1 MERFVRPI
9 DTPESRESEEVLQ
22 PLAATLLESAQ
33 WWRLNKAEEMT
44 AEDVQELANAQAAR
58 AEELVPFL
66 QEYGCDAD
74 NKPQPASEQLTDRES
89 ALYRDALAASYIQE
103 LRDRGV
109 KPSDDELIAN
119 DIPLSDELSESE
131 QRRLL
136 LPIEHAL
143 RAAEHE
149 QQKDEKNEEPEVSE
163 ENEENGIS
171 APVVV
176 LAGVGKTAVGSD
188 RTQKGKRGNRREV
201 GVTSSSDK
209 SAWEGAKAAA
219 A

>member
-1 MERFVRPI
+1 MEEFVRPT
-9 DTPESRESEEVLQ
+9 DTLESRELEEALQ
-22 PLAATLLESAQ
+22 PLAAALLESAQ
-33 WWRLNKAEEMT
+33 WWQLNKAEEMT

-119 DIPLSDELSESE
+119 DVPLSDELSEGE

-136 LPIEHAL
+136 LPIEYAL

-149 QQKDEKNEEPEVSE
+149 QQKDEKNEEPEEPE
-163 ENEENGIS
+163 ENKEKEENDML
-171 APVVV
+171 APVVEI
-176 LAGVGKTAVGSD
+176 GRTAVG
-188 RTQKGKRGNRREV
+188 QGNRHEV

>member
-1 MERFVRPI
+1 MEKFVRPTY
-9 DTPESRESEEVLQ
+9 TPESQKPKEVSQ
-22 PLAATLLESAQ
+22 PLAAALLESAQ
-33 WWRLNKAEEMT
+33 WWRLNKAKEMT
-44 AEDVQELANAQAAR
+44 AEDVQKLASAQAAR

-66 QEYGCDAD
+66 QEYGYGVD
-74 NKPQPASEQLTDRES
+74 NKPQPASEQLADRES

-103 LRDRGV
+103 LEARGV
-109 KPSDDELIAN
+109 KLSDDELIAN
-119 DIPLSDELSESE
+119 DVPLSDELPESE

-136 LPIEHAL
+136 LPIEYAL

-149 QQKDEKNEEPEVSE
+149 QQKDEKNEEPEEPE
-163 ENEENGIS
+163 ENKEKEENDML
-171 APVVV
+171 APVVEI
-176 LAGVGKTAVGSD
+176 GRTAVG
-188 RTQKGKRGNRREV
+188 QGNRHEV

>member
-1 MERFVRPI
+1 MEKPRSI
-9 DTPESRESEEVLQ
+9 TLESQKPEEALQ
-22 PLAATLLESAQ
+22 PLAAALLESAEWQ
-33 WWRLNKAEEMT
+33 QLNNTEEMT
-44 AEDVQELANAQAAR
+44 AEAAQELASAQAAR

-66 QEYGCDAD
+66 QGYGDDAD
-74 NKPQPASEQLTDRES
+74 NKLQPASEQLADRES
-89 ALYRDALAASYIQE
+89 ALYRDALTASYIQE
-103 LRDRGV
+103 LRARGV
-109 KPSDDELIAN
+109 KPNDDELIAN
-119 DIPLSDELSESE
+119 DVPLSDELSEGE

-136 LPIEHAL
+136 LPIEYAL

-163 ENEENGIS
+163 ENEENEENDIP
-171 APVVV
+171 APVVEI
-176 LAGVGKTAVGSD
+176 GRTAVG
-188 RTQKGKRGNRREV
+188 QGNRYEV

>member
-1 MERFVRPI
+1 MERFVRPT
-9 DTPESRESEEVLQ
+9 DTLESRELEKALQ
-22 PLAATLLESAQ
+22 PLAVTLLESAQ
-33 WWRLNKAEEMT
+33 WQQLNGI
-44 AEDVQELANAQAAR
+44 EDKTPEVAKQLATEQAKR
-58 AEELVPFL
+58 AEQLVPFL
-66 QEYGCDAD
+66 QEYGYGVD
-74 NKPQPASEQLTDRES
+74 NKPQPASEQLADRES

-103 LRDRGV
+103 LEAQGIEL
-109 KPSDDELIAN
+109 SDVELVAN
-119 DIPLSDELSESE
+119 DVPLSDELPKSE

-149 QQKDEKNEEPEVSE
+149 QQKDEKNEEPEENKEKE
-163 ENEENGIS
+163 ENDML
-171 APVVV
+171 APVVEI
-176 LAGVGKTAVGSD
+176 GRTAVG
-188 RTQKGKRGNRREV
+188 QGNRHEV

>member
-1 MERFVRPI
+1 MERSVRP
-9 DTPESRESEEVLQ
+9 TSTLESRELEEALQ
-22 PLAATLLESAQ
+22 PLAAALLESAQ
-33 WWRLNKAEEMT
+33 WWQLNKAEEMT
-44 AEDVQELANAQAAR
+44 AKDAQKLASAQAAR

-66 QEYGCDAD
+66 QGYGDDAD
-74 NKPQPASEQLTDRES
+74 NKLQPASEQLADRES

-103 LRDRGV
+103 LRARGV
-109 KPSDDELIAN
+109 KPNDDELIAN
-119 DIPLSDELSESE
+119 DVPLSDELSEGE

-163 ENEENGIS
+163 ENDIP
-171 APVVV
+171 APVVEI
-176 LAGVGKTAVGSD
+176 GRTAVG
-188 RTQKGKRGNRREV
+188 QGNRYEV

>member
-1 MERFVRPI
+1 MERFVRP
-9 DTPESRESEEVLQ
+9 TSTLESRELEGALQ
-22 PLAATLLESAQ
+22 PLAAALLESAQ
-33 WWRLNKAEEMT
+33 WQQLNGI
-44 AEDVQELANAQAAR
+44 EDETPEVAKQLATEQAKR
-58 AEELVPFL
+58 AEQLVPFL

-74 NKPQPASEQLTDRES
+74 NKPQPASEQLADRES

-103 LRDRGV
+103 LEARGV
-109 KPSDDELIAN
+109 KLSDYELIAN
-119 DIPLSDELSESE
+119 DVPLSGELSENE

-149 QQKDEKNEEPEVSE
+149 QQEDKKNEEPE
-163 ENEENGIS
+163 ENEENRTS

-176 LAGVGKTAVGSD
+176 LAVVGKTAVGSD
-188 RTQKGKRGNRREV
+188 R
-201 GVTSSSDK
+201 S
-209 SAWEGAKAAA
+209 EGAKAAA

>member
-1 MERFVRPI
+1 MEKPRSI
-9 DTPESRESEEVLQ
+9 TLESQKPEKALQ
-22 PLAATLLESAQ
+22 PLAVALLESAQ
-33 WWRLNKAEEMT
+33 WRQLNKAEEMT
-44 AEDVQELANAQAAR
+44 AEDAQELASAQAAR

-66 QEYGCDAD
+66 QGYGDDAD
-74 NKPQPASEQLTDRES
+74 NKLQPASEQLANRES

-103 LRDRGV
+103 LEARGV
-109 KPSDDELIAN
+109 KLSDYELIAN
-119 DIPLSDELSESE
+119 DVPLSGELSESE

-149 QQKDEKNEEPEVSE
+149 QQEDKKNEEPE
-163 ENEENGIS
+163 ENEENGTS

-176 LAGVGKTAVGSD
+176 LAVVGKTAVGSD
-188 RTQKGKRGNRREV
+188 R
-201 GVTSSSDK
+201 S
-209 SAWEGAKAAA
+209 EGAKAAA